1 MTKRKQI
8 FWFQRHIGKT
18 ITEWLKAPSCREKSG
33 RNYFIF
39 IGLLSAM
46 LFHLAALA
54 IRTVRAFWLLD
65 YTHYCYRWPYVIFFL
80 VLPPAV
86 FLGSTL
92 FDRFNYR
99 NRKKALLALCL
110 AAESLQIASFAFKLL
125 SRLFLPVIFKISPG
139 KAFTKDMVV
148 ALGRICV
155 ELPVCAALL
164 FMAWKLKTVFFSEKN
179 LKPILSYKVL
189 HRLEPKRGIYDLR
202 IVKDINSG
210 KYVTVTEKDRFLH
223 FLCDGS
229 SGTGKTSS
237 TILPAIR
244 DDLDAHLRM
253 EEKQLEALKEMEQ
266 RGEIFYASYGRK
278 PGTGDFLPA
287 VGRKNL
293 EQPDME
299 AQEAQIREKLN
310 KLALCYPVAGIT
322 VLAPDDSLTDDV
334 CRLCEA
340 RGISYNRIDPTRLAD
355 GRRKENSIGMNPFY
369 LRSEMNGE
377 EKNQLIVK
385 KAVIF
390 ADVMQAITELKGKS
404 DSYFSGVNRQMIANL
419 AILVMLTI
427 PALHKRQAT
436 PMDLQEVINDF
447 DKLKAPLTKLKEL
460 DQGIN
465 QFQFVIKYIE
475 SDLLGAGRVKMEDQS
490 RGTRNIIN
498 EFLLMPYNR
507 EVFCSQE
514 SIDFDR
520 ILENGEVTVCN
531 YNLAAGD
538 TDATA
543 FGLFFLLSFNNAV
556 LSRPGTEHTRIP
568 HFFYVDELPV
578 LIHPSIEKNFSLFRK
593 YRVAMFVAIQTL
605 DQMEKNDITKYL
617 KGVILGCAHIL
628 VFGRSSIT
636 DMEIFSKFAGVR
648 DEVEE
653 ERGITQTALSDVNTR
668 LTYTERESIAQKNTI
683 EEIDIRL
690 KDFQEVTFFTTRNGR
705 PLEAIHGKV
714 EFLKPEDWEKK
725 ARKEFVFHGVQ
736 GEQPVYPEAAEENM
750 QETQLQKVSYPEE
763 LLFKQSGHV
772 LEAGQGESVPDREAV
787 CKKKTAV
794 GKEASEGPV
803 YHENFVAEEIEL

>member
-1 MTKRKQI
+1 MIKKERLLLARRY
-8 FWFQRHIGKT
+8 FSRT
-18 ITEWLKAPSCREKSG
+18 ITKWLHALSG
-33 RNYFIF
+33 RETKKRSYPMFLS
-39 IGLLSAM
+39 LLLAM
-46 LFHLAALA
+46 LFHFAALTV
-54 IRTVRAFWLLD
+54 RTVLAFSRLD
-65 YTHYCYRWPYVIFFL
+65 YTYYCYQWPYLIFFL
-80 VLPPAV
+80 VLPLAV
-86 FLGSTL
+86 FFGSSL
-92 FDRFNYR
+92 FDQFNFR

-110 AAESLQIASFAFKLL
+110 ASESLQTASFAFKLL
-125 SRLFLPVIFKISPG
+125 SRIFLPAIFKISPG

-148 ALGRICV
+148 TLGRICV
-155 ELPVCAALL
+155 ELPVCAVFL
-164 FMAWKLKTVFFSEKN
+164 FTAWKLKAIFFSEKN
-179 LKPILSYKVL
+179 LEPILSYKVS
-189 HRLEPKRGIYDLR
+189 HNLEPKKEIYDLR
-202 IVKDINSG
+202 IVRDINSG
-210 KYVTVTEKDRFLH
+210 KYVTVAEKDRFLH

-244 DDLDAHLRM
+244 DDLDAHCRM
-253 EEKQLEALKEMEQ
+253 EDKQLEALKEMEE
-266 RGEIFYASYGRK
+266 RGEIFYVSHGRK
-278 PGTGDFLPA
+278 PGIGDFLPA
-287 VGRKNL
+287 VHEKGLK
-293 EQPDME
+293 EPDTE
-299 AQEAQIREKLN
+299 AREARIRDKLSE
-310 KLALCYPVAGIT
+310 LALLYPVAGIT

-340 RGISYNRIDPTRLAD
+340 RGISYNRIDPTRLLD

-369 LRSEMNGE
+369 LRGEMNGE
-377 EKNQLIVK
+377 DKNQLIVK

-419 AILVMLTI
+419 AILVMLTV
-427 PALHKRQAT
+427 PALRQRQAT

-447 DKLKAPLTKLKEL
+447 DKLKAPLAKLKEL
-460 DQGIN
+460 DRGSN
-465 QFQFVIKYIE
+465 QFQFVMKYIE
-475 SDLLGAGRVKMEDQS
+475 SDLLGAGRPKMEDQS

-605 DQMEKNDITKYL
+605 DQMEKNEITKYL

-628 VFGRSSIT
+628 VFGRSSTT

-668 LTYTERESIAQKNTI
+668 LTYTERESVTQRNAI

-705 PLEAIHGKV
+705 PLGAIHGKV
-714 EFLKPEDWEKK
+714 EFLKPEDWQGK
-725 ARKEFVFHGVQ
+725 ARKVVSFSEVPGR
-736 GEQPVYPEAAEENM
+736 EPACPAEEEKGM
-750 QETQLQKVSYPEE
+750 QGNE
-763 LLFKQSGHV
+763 LRKLSCSKELFSGQSAH
-772 LEAGQGESVPDREAV
+772 LLDAEIGEPVPDREGTSQ
-787 CKKKTAV
+787 KKPISRKRT
-794 GKEASEGPV
+794 SEGPV
-803 YHENFVAEEIEL
+803 YHENFIAEEIDL

>member
-1 MTKRKQI
+1 MAGRKKKEQGYLI
-8 FWFQRHIGKT
+8 F
-18 ITEWLKAPSCREKSG
+18 LC
-33 RNYFIF
+33 
-39 IGLLSAM
+39 LLFAM
-46 LFHLAALA
+46 LLHLAALTA
-54 IRTVRAFWLLD
+54 RAVLAFWFLD
-65 YTHYCYRWPYVIFFL
+65 YTYYCYQCLYIIFSL
-80 VLPPAV
+80 ILPPIV
-86 FLGSTL
+86 FVGSSL
-92 FDRFNYR
+92 FDLFNFR
-99 NRKKALLALCL
+99 NRKKVLLVLCL
-110 AAESLQIASFAFKLL
+110 ATELLQTASFAFKLL
-125 SRLFLPVIFKISPG
+125 SRMFLPAVFKISPG
-139 KAFTKDMVV
+139 KAFTKNMVV

-155 ELPVCAALL
+155 ELPVCAASL
-164 FMAWKLKTVFFSEKN
+164 FVAWKLKAVFFSGRN
-179 LKPILSYKVL
+179 LESILSYKVL
-189 HRLEPKRGIYDLR
+189 HSLEPKKGIYDLR
-202 IVKDINSG
+202 IVRDINSG
-210 KYVTVTEKDRFLH
+210 KYITVTEKDRFLH

-244 DDLDAHLRM
+244 DDLDAHCRM
-253 EEKQLEALKEMEQ
+253 EDKQLEALKEMEE
-266 RGEIFYASYGRK
+266 RGEIFYVSHGRK
-278 PGTGDFLPA
+278 PGIGDFLPA
-287 VGRKNL
+287 VHEKSL
-293 EQPDME
+293 KEPDTE
-299 AQEAQIREKLN
+299 AQEARIREKLN
-310 KLALCYPVAGIT
+310 ELALLYPVAGIT

-340 RGISYNRIDPTRLAD
+340 RGLTYNRIDPTRLAD

-369 LRSEMNGE
+369 LRGDMNGE
-377 EKNQLIVK
+377 DRNQLIVK

-419 AILVMLTI
+419 AILVMLTV
-427 PALHKRQAT
+427 PALHQRQAT
-436 PMDLQEVINDF
+436 PMDLQEAINDF
-447 DKLKAPLTKLKEL
+447 DKLKIPLARLKEL

-475 SDLLGAGRVKMEDQS
+475 SDLLGSGRLKMEDQS

-605 DQMEKNDITKYL
+605 DQMEKNEITKYL

-648 DEVEE
+648 DEIEE
-653 ERGITQTALSDVNTR
+653 EKGITQTALSDVNTR
-668 LTYTERESIAQKNTI
+668 LTYMEKESVIQKNTI

-705 PLEAIHGKV
+705 PLGVIHGKV
-714 EFLKPEDWEKK
+714 EFLKPEDWQEK
-725 ARKEFVFHGVQ
+725 ARKEISFYEVQ
-736 GEQPVYPEAAEENM
+736 GMKPVYPAEEEESM
-750 QETQLQKVSYPEE
+750 QGNELWNLSYPKE
-763 LLFKQSGHV
+763 LFSGQSAHV
-772 LEAGQGESVPDREAV
+772 LETDMEEPVSD
-787 CKKKTAV
+787 
-794 GKEASEGPV
+794 GKIVSQKEPISQKRTSEGPV
-803 YHENFVAEEIEL
+803 YHENFIAEEIDL

>member
-1 MTKRKQI
+1 M
-8 FWFQRHIGKT
+8 F
-18 ITEWLKAPSCREKSG
+18 SS
-33 RNYFIF
+33 
-39 IGLLSAM
+39 LLFVM
-46 LFHLAALA
+46 LLHLAALA
-54 IRTVRAFWLLD
+54 VRTLLAFWHLD
-65 YTHYCYRWPYVIFFL
+65 YTYYCYQWPYIIFFL
-80 VLPPAV
+80 ILPLLV
-86 FLGSTL
+86 FFGSSL
-92 FDRFNYR
+92 FDRFNFR
-99 NRKKALLALCL
+99 NRKKVLLILCL
-110 AAESLQIASFAFKLL
+110 AAESLQTVSFAFKLL
-125 SRLFLPVIFKISPG
+125 SRIFLPIVFKISPG
-139 KAFTKDMVV
+139 RAFTKDMVV
-148 ALGRICV
+148 TLGRICV
-155 ELPVCAALL
+155 ELPVFAALL
-164 FMAWKLKTVFFSEKN
+164 FTAWKLKMIFFSEKN
-179 LKPILSYKVL
+179 LGAILSYKVS
-189 HRLEPKRGIYDLR
+189 HSLEPKKGIYDLR
-202 IVKDINSG
+202 IVRDINSG

-244 DDLDAHLRM
+244 DDLDAHCRM
-253 EEKQLEALKEMEQ
+253 EDKQLEALKELEE
-266 RGEIFYASYGRK
+266 RGEIFYVSHGRK
-278 PGTGDFLPA
+278 PGIGDFLPA
-287 VGRKNL
+287 VREKGLKG
-293 EQPDME
+293 PDTESRE
-299 AQEAQIREKLN
+299 ARIREKLN
-310 KLALCYPVAGIT
+310 ELAMLYPVAGIT

-340 RGISYNRIDPTRLAD
+340 RGISYNRIDPTRLLD
-355 GRRKENSIGMNPFY
+355 GHRKKNSIGMNPFY
-369 LRSEMNGE
+369 LRGEMDGE
-377 EKNQLIVK
+377 DRNQLIVK

-419 AILVMLTI
+419 AILVMLTV
-427 PALHKRQAT
+427 PALHQRQAT

-447 DKLKAPLTKLKEL
+447 DKLKVPLAKLKEL
-460 DQGIN
+460 DQGTN
-465 QFQFVIKYIE
+465 QFQFVMKYIE
-475 SDLLGAGRVKMEDQS
+475 SDLLGAGRPKMEDQS

-498 EFLLMPYNR
+498 EFLLMPHNR

-605 DQMEKNDITKYL
+605 DQMEKNEITKYL

-636 DMEIFSKFAGVR
+636 DMEIFSKFAGVQ

-653 ERGITQTALSDVNTR
+653 ERGTTQTALSDVNTR
-668 LTYTERESIAQKNTI
+668 LTYTERESVTQKNTI

-690 KDFQEVTFFTTRNGR
+690 KDFQEVTFFTTRGGR
-705 PLEAIHGKV
+705 PLGAIHGKV
-714 EFLKPEDWEKK
+714 EFLKPEDWQAK
-725 ARKEFVFHGVQ
+725 ARKEISFSEVPGR
-736 GEQPVYPEAAEENM
+736 EPEYPAEE
-750 QETQLQKVSYPEE
+750 EE
-763 LLFKQSGHV
+763 GVGENELRRPSCPKELFSGQSAHV
-772 LEAGQGESVPDREAV
+772 LETGMEEPVPDGESTSQ
-787 CKKKTAV
+787 KKQISRKRT
-794 GKEASEGPV
+794 SEGPV
-803 YHENFVAEEIEL
+803 YHENFVAEEIDL

>member
-1 MTKRKQI
+1 MLKP
-8 FWFQRHIGKT
+8 GKKLKNLEQT
-18 ITEWLKAPSCREKSG
+18 DGRIYNWLQCQLSVKKKE
-33 RNYFIF
+33 RNYRIF
-39 IGLLSAM
+39 RLLLWSMAG
-46 LFHLAALA
+46 HLAALV
-54 IRTVRAFWLLD
+54 IRTILAFWYLD
-65 YTHYCYRWPYVIFFL
+65 YTYYCYNGFYVAWFL
-80 VLPPAV
+80 ILPPLV
-86 FLGSTL
+86 FVFSTL
-92 FDRFNYR
+92 FDQYNFR
-99 NRKKALLALCL
+99 NRKKLLLLSCL
-110 AAESLQIASFAFKLL
+110 AAETLQIASFAFKLL
-125 SRLFLPVIFKISPG
+125 SRLFLPTVFKITPG
-139 KAFTKDMVV
+139 MAFTANMVV
-148 ALGRICV
+148 ILGRVCV
-155 ELPVCAALL
+155 ELPVALGVGAAA
-164 FMAWKLKTVFFSEKN
+164 AWLKDIFFYENN
-179 LKPILSYKVL
+179 LRPILMYKLSYS
-189 HRLEPKRGIYDLR
+189 LEPQRSTYDLR

-210 KYVTVTEKDRFLH
+210 KYITVTEKDRFLH

-244 DDLDAHLRM
+244 DDLDAHCEMEDKQLQALKQM
-253 EEKQLEALKEMEQ
+253 EEN
-266 RGEIFYASYGRK
+266 GEIFYAPYGRK
-278 PGTGDFLPA
+278 PGIGDFFP
-287 VGRKNL
+287 VIREEPGY
-293 EQPDME
+293 PDVE
-299 AQEAQIREKLN
+299 TQEAQIRDKLRE
-310 KLALCYPVAGIT
+310 LSLTYPVAGIT

-340 RGISYNRIDPTRLAD
+340 RGLSYNRIDPTRQMD
-355 GRRKENSIGMNPFY
+355 GRKKKNSIGMNPFFM
-369 LRSEMNGE
+369 RDEMDGE
-377 EKNQLIVK
+377 DKNQLIVK

-427 PALHKRQAT
+427 PALHRRQAT

-447 DKLKAPLTKLKEL
+447 DKLKIPLGKLKEL
-460 DQGIN
+460 DHGVN

-475 SDLLGAGRVKMEDQS
+475 SDLLGAGRAKMEDQS

-653 ERGITQTALSDVNTR
+653 ENGTTQTALSEVDTK
-668 LTYTERESIAQKNTI
+668 LTYTKRETLKQKNVI

-714 EFLKPEDWEKK
+714 EFLKPEDWQEK
-725 ARKEFVFHGVQ
+725 ARHGYEFKRVETDTAGYHADNSD
-736 GEQPVYPEAAEENM
+736 AAGREEH
-750 QETQLQKVSYPEE
+750 SYLLFREE
-763 LLFKQSGHV
+763 LFQKKSSHMTKETSDTRTPEV
-772 LEAGQGESVPDREAV
+772 KPERSVRKSARTNVNAPGLVFYED
-787 CKKKTAV
+787 CD
-794 GKEASEGPV
+794 
-803 YHENFVAEEIEL
+803 AEEIEL

>member
-1 MTKRKQI
+1 MKYYSFLFLLLIMLLHLTAMLVRSI
-8 FWFQRHIGKT
+8 LAFWF
-18 ITEWLKAPSCREKSG
+18 
-33 RNYFIF
+33 
-39 IGLLSAM
+39 
-46 LFHLAALA
+46 
-54 IRTVRAFWLLD
+54 LD
-65 YTHYCYRWPYVIFFL
+65 YTYYCYQWQYTIFFF

-86 FLGSTL
+86 FLGSTM
-92 FDRFNYR
+92 FEWFHFR
-99 NRKKALLALCL
+99 NRKKVLLLSCL
-110 AAESLQIASFAFKLL
+110 VAEVLQFTSFAFRLL
-125 SRLFLPVIFKISPG
+125 SRLFLPMIFKISPG
-139 KAFTKDMVV
+139 KAFTEDMIIV
-148 ALGRICV
+148 LGRVCV
-155 ELPVCAALL
+155 ELPVCGIFFFLAAR
-164 FMAWKLKTVFFSEKN
+164 LKAVFFEEKN
-179 LKPILSYKVL
+179 LKPILSYKIS
-189 HRLEPKRGIYDLR
+189 HSLEPKRGIYDLR
-202 IVKDINSG
+202 IVKDIDSG
-210 KYVTVTEKDRFLH
+210 KYVTVLEKDRFLH

-244 DDLDAHLRM
+244 DDLEAHCRM
-253 EEKQLEALKEMEQ
+253 EDKQLEALKEMEEK
-266 RGEIFYASYGRK
+266 GEVFYVSCGRK
-278 PGTGDFLPA
+278 PGIGDFYPA
-287 VGRKNL
+287 VREKDSGGADT
-293 EQPDME
+293 ED
-299 AQEAQIREKLN
+299 QEAHIKEKLD
-310 KLALCYPVAGIT
+310 KLVLRYPVAGIT

-334 CRLCEA
+334 CRLCEV
-340 RGISYNRIDPTRLAD
+340 RGIAYNRIDPTRLAD
-355 GRRKENSIGMNPFY
+355 GRRKKNSIGMNPFY
-369 LRSEMNGE
+369 LRSGMNGE
-377 EKNQLIVK
+377 DKNQLIVK

-390 ADVMQAITELKGKS
+390 ADVMQVITELKGKS

-427 PALHKRQAT
+427 PVLHKRQAT

-447 DKLKAPLTKLKEL
+447 DKLKVPLARLKEL
-460 DQGIN
+460 DQGLN

-475 SDLLGAGRVKMEDQS
+475 SDLLGGGRVKIEDQS

-520 ILENGEVTVCN
+520 ILENGEITVCN

-636 DMEIFSKFAGVR
+636 DMEIFSKFAGVC
-648 DEVEE
+648 DKLEE
-653 ERGITQTALSDVNTR
+653 EKGITQTALSDADTK
-668 LTYTERESIAQKNTI
+668 LTYTQRESVTQKNTL

-705 PLEAIHGKV
+705 PLEVIHGKV
-714 EFLKPEDWEKK
+714 EFLRPEDWQDKK
-725 ARKEFVFHGVQ
+725 RKEYTFDTVRK
-736 GEQPVYPEAAEENM
+736 ETPVYRAGKDEDV
-750 QETQLQKVSYPEE
+750 QEQKAPIFLSQEE
-763 LLFKQSGHV
+763 LLLRKSCHV
-772 LEAGQGESVPDREAV
+772 LEISEQEPDLSDKTGTENQV
-787 CKKKTAV
+787 FKEKISSKKLLLY
-794 GKEASEGPV
+794 EDCI
-803 YHENFVAEEIEL
+803 AEEIEL

>member
-1 MTKRKQI
+1 MLKIKNLIKGMDQPEEKINNWLQLQI
-8 FWFQRHIGKT
+8 TGKNKARNHRIFQV
-18 ITEWLKAPSCREKSG
+18 
-33 RNYFIF
+33 
-39 IGLLSAM
+39 LLWTM
-46 LFHLAALA
+46 LLHLAALV
-54 IRTVRAFWLLD
+54 IRTVLAFWYLD
-65 YTHYCYRWPYVIFFL
+65 YTYYCYNGIYVVLSLSMPPVVFIF
-80 VLPPAV
+80 
-86 FLGSTL
+86 STL
-92 FDRFNYR
+92 FDQYNFR
-99 NRKKALLALCL
+99 NRKKLLLLSCL
-110 AAESLQIASFAFKLL
+110 AAETLQIASFAFKFL
-125 SRLFLPVIFKISPG
+125 SRVFLPAVFKITPG
-139 KAFTKDMVV
+139 KAFTAEMVV
-148 ALGRICV
+148 ILGRVCV
-155 ELPVCAALL
+155 ELPVFIAVVVAAVRLRD
-164 FMAWKLKTVFFSEKN
+164 VFFDENN
-179 LKPILSYKVL
+179 LRPILTYKL
-189 HRLEPKRGIYDLR
+189 SHSLEPQRGGYDLR

-244 DDLDAHLRM
+244 DDLDAHCRM
-253 EEKQLEALKEMEQ
+253 EDRQLQALKQMEDN
-266 RGEIFYASYGRK
+266 GEIFYAPYGRK
-278 PGTGDFLPA
+278 PGIGDFFP
-287 VGRKNL
+287 VIREEPGY
-293 EQPDME
+293 PDGE
-299 AQEAQIREKLN
+299 AQEAQIKAKLRELS
-310 KLALCYPVAGIT
+310 LTYPVAGIT

-340 RGISYNRIDPTRLAD
+340 RGLSYNRIDPTRLMD
-355 GRRKENSIGMNPFY
+355 GRRKKNSIGMNPFY
-369 LRSEMNGE
+369 LRDEMGGE
-377 EKNQLIVK
+377 DKNQLIVK

-427 PALHKRQAT
+427 PALHRRQAT

-447 DKLKAPLTKLKEL
+447 DKLKVPLAKLKEL
-460 DQGIN
+460 DQGTN

-475 SDLLGAGRVKMEDQS
+475 FDLLGAGRTKMEDQS

-648 DEVEE
+648 DEVQEE
-653 ERGITQTALSDVNTR
+653 KGVTQSALSEADTK
-668 LTYTERESIAQKNTI
+668 LTYTQRESIKQKNVI

-705 PLEAIHGKV
+705 PLDAIHGKV
-714 EFLKPEDWEKK
+714 EFLKPEDWQEKP
-725 ARKEFVFHGVQ
+725 RKEFEFKRVH
-736 GEQPVYPEAAEENM
+736 AAES
-750 QETQLQKVSYPEE
+750 VYHADSPEE
-763 LLFKQSGHV
+763 GGEEEPLYMLFREELFYKESSHV
-772 LEAGQGESVPDREAV
+772 TNRTDVPYGSEDKSDMTV
-787 CKKKTAV
+787 KKPVKKKT
-794 GKEASEGPV
+794 KPSGPV
-803 YHENFVAEEIEL
+803 FYEDFDSEEIEL